1 MKLLPTQAGT
11 NPISKEEFC
20 GQFRWLRTISNSYS
34 LRRKPN
40 MKNVTGDHN
49 KIKILKEGLRTSW
62 YSLKNFQGW
71 DLMDGYSHS
80 TFNNQDSRQV
90 RNRHGIPPRWKRYLP
105 NPGPCS
111 RILFDNRLTTP
122 DPSLRSA
129 TRQTIVVT
137 KQTTG
142 LTAAPILLE
151 NLPPNLPICL
161 LVGQLQS
168 SHRAEMRRVQPCLLW
183 GRRGLSCTHYDRPTV
198 LCNIKWQITRT
209 DRLYDEVATPFCQ
222 TAEFG
227 TL

>member
-1 MKLLPTQAGT
+1 
-11 NPISKEEFC
+11 
-20 GQFRWLRTISNSYS
+20 
-34 LRRKPN
+34 
-40 MKNVTGDHN
+40 
-49 KIKILKEGLRTSW
+49 
-62 YSLKNFQGW
+62 
-71 DLMDGYSHS
+71 MDGYSHS

-142 LTAAPILLE
+142 LTAAPTLLE
-151 NLPPNLPICL
+151 NRPPNLPICL

-183 GRRGLSCTHYDRPTV
+183 GRRGLSYTHYDRPTV
-198 LCNIKWQITRT
+198 LQNKIDRSQGRT
-209 DRLYDEVATPFCQ
+209 DFMTRLQHRSVRRQSLVRYNLEHHHHHHHLNLESCRCYGRYSKKK
-222 TAEFG
+222 ERE
-227 TL
+227 